1 MRAVALLARRRVLR
15 GPVSLALVLACTAG
29 TLAVGAAIKA
39 PCASGNWSDGRQY
52 RFLCYSDVVPLLG
65 TEQLTGGRLPY
76 LDRCKTVAG
85 TCDEYPVL
93 TMYFMRLAAWVSDT
107 YAGFFVANAVL
118 LALCGLVVAAALF
131 IGGAQRAMWFAL
143 APTLL
148 VSGFINWDLFAV
160 ALATGAIL
168 AFFNRRDTL
177 AGALLGLGAA
187 AKLYPALFLL
197 PLIAHRLRE
206 RSPDRAVSLGWSAAG
221 AWVAVNLPF
230 ALAAP
235 GPWSTFFRFNAK
247 RPADWDSLWYIG
259 CRRYEAWREGASCL
273 PTAAINAGSAL
284 LFVALVALVW
294 LLRARRRPD
303 FPRWT
308 LGLPILVLFLLTNKV
323 FSPQYSLWLL
333 PWFAL
338 ALPGLR
344 RFVVFEVADLAVFVT
359 RFWFFGHMGNWFGV
373 DQWVFET
380 AVVVRAVILV
390 WCLADWVRSD
400 APPLAFESAGSGSPS
415 VTTFEPTA
423 GAGLA

>member
-1 MRAVALLARRRVLR
+1 M
-15 GPVSLALVLACTAG
+15 
-29 TLAVGAAIKA
+29 
-39 PCASGNWSDGRQY
+39 
-52 RFLCYSDVVPLLG
+52 
-65 TEQLTGGRLPY
+65 
-76 LDRCKTVAG
+76 
-85 TCDEYPVL
+85 
-93 TMYFMRLAAWVSDT
+93 
-107 YAGFFVANAVL
+107 
-118 LALCGLVVAAALF
+118 
-131 IGGAQRAMWFAL
+131 
-143 APTLL
+143 
-148 VSGFINWDLFAV
+148 
-160 ALATGAIL
+160 L

-197 PLIAHRLRE
+197 PFIVHRLRE

-259 CRRYEAWREGASCL
+259 CRRYQAWREGASCL
-273 PTAAINAGSAL
+273 PIPALNIASAI
-284 LFVALVALVW
+284 LFVGLVALVW
-294 LLRARRRPD
+294 TLRARRRPD

-344 RFVVFEVADLAVFVT
+344 RFVAFEVADLAVFVT
-359 RFWFFGHMGNWFGV
+359 RFWFFGHMDHVFGV
-373 DQWVFET
+373 EQWVFEV
-380 AVVVRAVILV
+380 AVAVRAVILV
-390 WCLADWVRSD
+390 WCLVDWIRSD
-400 APPLAFESAGSGSPS
+400 APPLAFEAERLASPGPA
-415 VTTFEPTA
+415 VTEPEA
-423 GAGLA
+423 EAGLA